1 MRKIYLSLGLVILL
15 TFSCAKEQKGVN
27 LVDSNGFE
35 KQMEETT
42 SQIVDVRTPREF
54 SEGHIANAVNMDVT
68 SDDFESKI
76 ENLDKE
82 KPVMV
87 YCKAGGRSA
96 KAAGILKDK
105 GFKQVYDLDGGMIGW
120 NEAKKPIEN

>member
-15 TFSCAKEQKGVN
+15 TLSCAKEQEGVN

-54 SEGHIANAVNMDVT
+54 YEGHIANAVNMDVT

>member
-1 MRKIYLSLGLVILL
+1 MRKIYLSLGLLILL
-15 TFSCAKEQKGVN
+15 TLSCAKEQEGVN

-76 ENLDKE
+76 EALDKE

>member
-1 MRKIYLSLGLVILL
+1 MRNLFLSLGVLVVVAS
-15 TFSCAKEQKGVN
+15 SCVKQQEGIN

-35 KQMEETT
+35 TQMKETT
-42 SQIVDVRTPREF
+42 SQIVDVRTPGEF

-76 ENLDKE
+76 ATLDKE

-96 KAAGILKDK
+96 KAAAILKEN
-105 GFKQVYDLDGGMIGW
+105 GFKKVYDLDGGMIGW